1 MLLIDHIKS
10 FFQSEEKT
18 AKTGTEPGI
27 GQPPSIS
34 SPKFTKSP
42 SGSAQG
48 AVGERA
54 ALPQSEEEA
63 KRHILRIRADLGLDG
78 PSEQNRGQRSLE
90 RSINLLSDGLYR
102 KNAHFLLELIQNADD
117 TSYTEDE
124 PALSIL
130 YENRTLCFRSNQ
142 IGFTMEDVEAICNTG
157 HSTKIFPSNGVKRI
171 GHKGIGFKSVFKVAD
186 VVWIISGHYSFKFVK
201 SSPLGCIAPTWDT
214 SRRGSSAW
222 STTFY
227 LELSPSCDAAELV
240 EELKRLE
247 SITLVF
253 LRNLRKIRVEIADQ
267 GGYDTTLM
275 RPNAET
281 VSNGLQLLD
290 LPDNNSYAFCSYRIS
305 IPLSN
310 GSEISCEQ
318 SDIVLGF
325 PYTPTLKSPCRTY
338 DVYAFLPIRDYGFKF
353 ILQADFQLVTSREE
367 IDASS
372 TRNRELIQQ
381 IPDAFLQAVN
391 KINAERLPLRYSW
404 PHHLPSTQ
412 HRDDCFK
419 DLWQSI
425 LQLMSDQPIL
435 ESLGG
440 DLVAPSKLSF
450 YPSDYADE
458 DGNPLVPPT
467 SQTLIYA
474 SPNYYNMDNKL
485 EQLGVHRLSDK
496 EFLNELALKL
506 GVEEPSEGKVC
517 ESILSTHQ
525 DQDFQPQT
533 VPTADLIS
541 HIVFLYLTGWRC
553 GSVKPSMWFAAE
565 NGSHCSGTYMYL
577 DSDEPFSARKMFAGI
592 PNVHFLHQDYG
603 NAFESAPAGA
613 TKWKSWIMDNFGL
626 STRPR
631 LAKPERSSELSN
643 EFLLLVEKTRS
654 KSTVLEMLR
663 WHWEYYKWVVDDNQ
677 TEADDFPAD
686 KRAELLTKR
695 RLRAKLSSMRV
706 MCSDGSFRA
715 LSGTYLRRSS
725 ILYGLNVMLPFAL
738 PGQSSRAAPDQ
749 FPAMEQF
756 SVRSDDTTSINLG
769 LHLQQHSSSSTQKR
783 LNAVPNDVRLL
794 SIPEPEDTNW
804 DFLKHFG
811 VTVQLRPSDFIDRL
825 AQLRE
830 VQTTK
835 EQISKLYEHLYA
847 CMKDVDH
854 QSVRESFDKHKLIY
868 IPPEQDEDRDLWFD
882 TNGCVWDGPS
892 CLKRVPRAG
901 DHFSNHAGLFLGV
914 LRLPQARLKAFLDEA
929 SQIQPTDSL
938 KYIRDVFTEMARLIS
953 TSTAS
958 EFRSAQTGILKLRK
972 HKMFPIWT
980 RDKVG
985 SQFDLVEI
993 TSDLGWYIADRPY
1006 LFEGFQG
1013 RLPLLAFSPH
1023 VISELGDLLRLLRL
1037 DGRML
1042 SKLASKESKVYHET
1056 SDYHASYS
1064 EFLQRRAR
1072 HISRLVQTTCPN
1084 RNEVLSHLS
1093 HINVLRTDKIEIWWQ
1108 IEGQTQRILTES
1120 GVAALKRRSGGLD
1133 IFLVSTD
1140 CEIGHPP
1147 PELAEE
1153 LAIFCGINDVESM
1166 SLLTSILTEMNLG
1179 RVEASLRRR
1188 SIPDEIPTWDSL
1200 VQNNSQCPDCNPRHV
1215 RVNPDNNLK
1224 NDKILAEDT
1233 TSSETKVLSDLRKL
1247 SNLVGQT
1254 SPNSGARAWSSAS
1267 WTVGSNLG
1275 VTIVNRHERGI
1286 NGHVGKTELSH
1297 VSKKGPAHSGS
1308 PHEPQN
1314 PPTRWRVARQAS
1326 TGISQLLPS
1335 ITVRDHEAENESVE
1349 SEAQHESSHRGRTF
1363 SPSPQTNR
1371 STSRTPSTHY
1381 IESGDH
1387 VKGFSPGLS
1396 PSSRTQSNEEKFMNI
1411 ERGWMTIPPPM
1422 TIFYGNDTQDTRYFG
1437 ELYVSRYLETFL
1449 GDGVYKPEE
1458 HWTSPLRSRNGLPQ
1472 YTAKRLDTST
1482 FTIKDTGGKLRDA
1495 IIRRGHVSS
1504 DTLAD
1509 CVTVHVELK
1518 SKHLRNKGK
1527 KEDIYILARV
1537 YRVWDSPGIAM
1548 YVDPW
1553 QLQKDGSI
1561 ILETESSYRG
1571 HIGKSAPTFLEEE
1584 FARISK
1590 TAGASEIYDGLAVGP
1605 GQIRL
1610 LRLQHADDDRKPLSG
1625 SLEIA
1630 EVDELDELDFW
1641 AISYVWG
1648 REPAGP
1654 NPSTFTT
1661 ENGTIPITESLSS
1674 CLKCLRRGRVGV
1686 RIWADALCINQQDN
1700 VEKSI
1705 QVRRLGSLYEKA
1717 SRVIVWLGSDGG
1729 MDEPS
1734 PELEWLADVHN
1745 SLCLASGC
1753 CSARQGTPG
1762 ADPIAPNRD
1771 DKRWGGINEFLKRP
1785 WFTRA
1790 WIVQELALG
1799 SDVSIMSGRSEMKW
1813 DCFMETL
1820 LECQR
1825 HFNRGP
1831 DGGGTN
1837 SAGPEHGAFFLESS
1851 AAAIA
1856 LHRTRQI
1863 YHHASQKFRFLQ
1875 LLEMFAYTDSSR
1887 SCDKMFSLL
1896 NLAADSYLSKEEFDP
1911 DYVSADEMVMEKYAR
1926 GFVSNGAVLELLY
1939 HAGHGKSTSFCSWIP
1954 DFMGLRFGSSSP
1966 GARHRTYPPTISTWK
1981 TRGGNDSFYAGPR
1994 GLPRAEVRDNSQG
2007 AAIHPPPILAI
2018 RGYIVDEICDCF
2030 ELGLGGSGGVA
2041 TFATALQNMRRYISY
2056 LDDYSDADD
2065 KGAAA
2070 DDTGLGVGR
2079 EPKER
2084 LLLRLLVGDSKGPQT
2099 GPAGQLDS
2107 LTPTS
2112 PTRMK
2117 FSPGPLR
2124 QGRRKKS
2131 VEAHVRITQYWQTA
2145 WAFANRIPGAAF
2157 CTTRNSREPGKPY
2170 AGIVP
2175 GEAKTGDRIF
2185 VPNGG
2190 KVPFVLRKVEGK
2202 PYYTLI
2208 GECCIHGI
2216 MYSAPSVQ
2224 GVKNPEEVCII

>member
-10 FFQSEEKT
+10 FFQSKKRT
-18 AKTGTEPGI
+18 AKRGTKSGI
-27 GQPPSIS
+27 GQPPPIT
-34 SPKFTKSP
+34 SPKFTSSP
-42 SGSAQG
+42 SGSAQR
-48 AVGERA
+48 AVREQA
-54 ALPQSEEEA
+54 VLPQSEEEA
-63 KRHILRIRADLGLDG
+63 KCHILRIRADLGLDG

-90 RSINLLSDGLYR
+90 RSINLLSEGLYR
-102 KNAHFLLELIQNADD
+102 KNAHFFLELIQNADD
-117 TSYTEDE
+117 TSYTEDK

-142 IGFTMEDVEAICNTG
+142 IGFTMEDVEAICDTG
-157 HSTKIFPSNGVKRI
+157 HSTKTFPSNGVKQI

-227 LELSPSCDAAELV
+227 LELSQNCDVAELI
-240 EELKRLE
+240 EGLKRLE
-247 SITLVF
+247 SKNLVF
-253 LRNLRKIRVEIADQ
+253 LRNLRKIRIEIPEQ
-267 GGYDTTLM
+267 GGHDTTLT
-275 RPNAET
+275 RPDAKT

-290 LPDNNSYAFCSYRIS
+290 LRDNNSYAFCSYGIS

-325 PYTPTLKSPCRTY
+325 PYTPTLKSPCQTY

-381 IPDAFLQAVN
+381 IPNAFLQAVN

-419 DLWQSI
+419 DLWQNMLRLI
-425 LQLMSDQPIL
+425 SDQPIL
-435 ESLGG
+435 ESLEG

-450 YPSDYADE
+450 CPSDYADE

-474 SPNYYNMDNKL
+474 SPNYSNMDSKL
-485 EQLGVHRLSDK
+485 QQLGVHRLSDK
-496 EFLNELALKL
+496 EFLNELGEFVSTRPEMFRSMSNKWHLRLSEILDHFVKDHKNRISAWEIIPLRDGRWVSPKSGLFLFPFKSSDRSIPKAIGVAEVHPDVSSNYHRRSLALKL

-533 VPTADLIS
+533 IPTADLIS
-541 HIVFLYLTGWRC
+541 HIVFLYSTGWRC
-553 GSVKPSMWFAAE
+553 GSVKPGMWFAAE

-592 PNVHFLHQDYG
+592 PNVHFLHQDYR
-603 NAFESAPAGA
+603 NAFESASAGA

-626 STRPR
+626 STIPR
-631 LAKPERSSELSN
+631 LAKPERSTELSN

-654 KSTVLEMLR
+654 KNTVLEMLR
-663 WHWEYYKWVVDDNQ
+663 WHWEYYRWVVDDNQ
-677 TEADDFPAD
+677 TEADDLPAG
-686 KRAELLTKR
+686 KRTELLTKR
-695 RLRAKLSSMRV
+695 QLRAKLSSMRV

-725 ILYGLNVMLPFAL
+725 ILYGLNVMLPFTL
-738 PGQSSRAAPDQ
+738 PGQSSGAAPGQ

-756 SVRSDDTTSINLG
+756 SVRPDDATSTNPG
-769 LHLQQHSSSSTQKR
+769 LHLQQRSSGSTQKR
-783 LNAVPNDVRLL
+783 LIAVPNDVRLL
-794 SIPEPEDTNW
+794 SIQDPEDTNW

-868 IPPEQDEDRDLWFD
+868 IPLGQGENRDLWFD
-882 TNGCVWDGPS
+882 TNSCVWDGPS
-892 CLKRVPRAG
+892 CLKRVPRAR
-901 DHFSNHAGLFLGV
+901 DHFSNHTGLFLGV
-914 LRLPQARLKAFLDEA
+914 LKLPQARLTAFLDEA

-953 TSTAS
+953 TSNAS
-958 EFRSAQTGILKLRK
+958 ELRSAQAGILKLRK

-993 TSDLGWYIADRPY
+993 TSDLSWYIADRPY

-1093 HINVLRTDKIEIWWQ
+1093 HTHVLRTDKIEIWWQ
-1108 IEGQTQRILTES
+1108 IEGQTPRILTES
-1120 GVAALKRRSGGLD
+1120 GVAALKRRSGSLD

-1153 LAIFCGINDVESM
+1153 LANFCGINDVEST

-1179 RVEASLRRR
+1179 RIEASLRRR
-1188 SIPDEIPTWDSL
+1188 SIPDEIQIWDSL

-1215 RVNPDNNLK
+1215 RVNPDNNLNNGK
-1224 NDKILAEDT
+1224 LAMEQLRKSLRIEHLLIDKILAEDT

-1247 SNLVGQT
+1247 SNLVEQT

-1267 WTVGSNLG
+1267 LTVGSNLG
-1275 VTIVNRHERGI
+1275 VTIVNRHERRI

-1308 PHEPQN
+1308 LHEPQD
-1314 PPTRWRVARQAS
+1314 PPTRGRVSRQAS
-1326 TGISQLLPS
+1326 TVISQLLPS

-1349 SEAQHESSHRGRTF
+1349 SEVQHESSHRGRAF
-1363 SPSPQTNR
+1363 GPSPQTNR

-1387 VKGFSPGLS
+1387 VKGSSPGPS
-1396 PSSRTQSNEEKFMNI
+1396 PSSRPQGNEEKFMNI

-1472 YTAKRLDTST
+1472 YTAERLDTST
-1482 FTIKDTGGKLRDA
+1482 FTINDTRGKLRDA
-1495 IIRRGHVSS
+1495 IIHRGYVPS
-1504 DTLAD
+1504 DTLAE
-1509 CVTVHVELK
+1509 CVTVHIEVCSTNGELD
-1518 SKHLRNKGK
+1518 SHFVLSNSQYK
-1527 KEDIYILARV
+1527 KASRKKRLITSRLAELLTLH
-1537 YRVWDSPGIAM
+1537 GA
-1548 YVDPW
+1548 
-1553 QLQKDGSI
+1553 GSI
-1561 ILETESSYRG
+1561 IL
-1571 HIGKSAPTFLEEE
+1571 A
-1584 FARISK
+1584 
-1590 TAGASEIYDGLAVGP
+1590 
-1605 GQIRL
+1605 
-1610 LRLQHADDDRKPLSG
+1610 
-1625 SLEIA
+1625 
-1630 EVDELDELDFW
+1630 
-1641 AISYVWG
+1641 
-1648 REPAGP
+1648 
-1654 NPSTFTT
+1654 
-1661 ENGTIPITESLSS
+1661 
-1674 CLKCLRRGRVGV
+1674 
-1686 RIWADALCINQQDN
+1686 
-1700 VEKSI
+1700 
-1705 QVRRLGSLYEKA
+1705 
-1717 SRVIVWLGSDGG
+1717 
-1729 MDEPS
+1729 
-1734 PELEWLADVHN
+1734 
-1745 SLCLASGC
+1745 
-1753 CSARQGTPG
+1753 
-1762 ADPIAPNRD
+1762 
-1771 DKRWGGINEFLKRP
+1771 
-1785 WFTRA
+1785 
-1790 WIVQELALG
+1790 
-1799 SDVSIMSGRSEMKW
+1799 
-1813 DCFMETL
+1813 
-1820 LECQR
+1820 
-1825 HFNRGP
+1825 
-1831 DGGGTN
+1831 
-1837 SAGPEHGAFFLESS
+1837 
-1851 AAAIA
+1851 
-1856 LHRTRQI
+1856 
-1863 YHHASQKFRFLQ
+1863 
-1875 LLEMFAYTDSSR
+1875 
-1887 SCDKMFSLL
+1887 
-1896 NLAADSYLSKEEFDP
+1896 
-1911 DYVSADEMVMEKYAR
+1911 
-1926 GFVSNGAVLELLY
+1926 
-1939 HAGHGKSTSFCSWIP
+1939 
-1954 DFMGLRFGSSSP
+1954 
-1966 GARHRTYPPTISTWK
+1966 
-1981 TRGGNDSFYAGPR
+1981 
-1994 GLPRAEVRDNSQG
+1994 
-2007 AAIHPPPILAI
+2007 
-2018 RGYIVDEICDCF
+2018 
-2030 ELGLGGSGGVA
+2030 
-2041 TFATALQNMRRYISY
+2041 
-2056 LDDYSDADD
+2056 
-2065 KGAAA
+2065 
-2070 DDTGLGVGR
+2070 
-2079 EPKER
+2079 
-2084 LLLRLLVGDSKGPQT
+2084 
-2099 GPAGQLDS
+2099 
-2107 LTPTS
+2107 
-2112 PTRMK
+2112 
-2117 FSPGPLR
+2117 
-2124 QGRRKKS
+2124 
-2131 VEAHVRITQYWQTA
+2131 
-2145 WAFANRIPGAAF
+2145 
-2157 CTTRNSREPGKPY
+2157 
-2170 AGIVP
+2170 
-2175 GEAKTGDRIF
+2175 
-2185 VPNGG
+2185 
-2190 KVPFVLRKVEGK
+2190 
-2202 PYYTLI
+2202 
-2208 GECCIHGI
+2208 
-2216 MYSAPSVQ
+2216 
-2224 GVKNPEEVCII
+2224 